1 MAGYKY
7 EWQCPNCGTQ
17 LQLKM
22 RVTQTKRKCPHC
34 ATLVT
39 PQEIDRQTA
48 EKTRSVQMGGLLVMI
63 FILFVLVACGL
74 STGLF
79 GR

>member
-22 RVTQTKRKCPHC
+22 RVTQTKRKCLHC

-63 FILFVLVACGL
+63 FILFILVACGL

>member
-7 EWQCPNCGTQ
+7 FWKCPSCGTE

-34 ATLVT
+34 GELVT
-39 PQEIDRQTA
+39 PQEIDRQDAARRRAFAIGDTSHFPFLDLSVPVRSATTLA
-48 EKTRSVQMGGLLVMI
+48 EH
-63 FILFVLVACGL
+63 
-74 STGLF
+74 
-79 GR
+79 